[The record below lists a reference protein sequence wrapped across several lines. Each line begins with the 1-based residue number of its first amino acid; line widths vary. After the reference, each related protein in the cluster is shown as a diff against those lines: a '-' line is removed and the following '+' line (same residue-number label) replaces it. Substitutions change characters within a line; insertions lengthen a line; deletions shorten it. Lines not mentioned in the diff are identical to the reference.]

1 MWTCSNREIVKPS
14 VLRSLPKVTQGVRGH
29 GVLGPKSPGTPSS
42 TQLATS
48 TMGAYRQVLGL
59 REVIG
64 AVS

>member
-1 MWTCSNREIVKPS
+1 MSKGLKKMRKLAMCI
-14 VLRSLPKVTQGVRGH
+14 LRGDTFRAKLESE
-29 GVLGPKSPGTPSS
+29 SISS
-42 TQLATS
+42 ICNSKETSETS

>member
-1 MWTCSNREIVKPS
+1 MRKLAMCI
-14 VLRSLPKVTQGVRGH
+14 LRGDTFRAKLESE
-29 GVLGPKSPGTPSS
+29 SISS
-42 TQLATS
+42 ICNSKETSETS